1 MYFLLVRNDAMRES
15 IFGNVTNCNG
25 KSNGREVLRSADL
38 EAQSIMSSS
47 TLSWILHS
55 IPAHITFTNILFTT
69 VGILSISSWLTKRS
83 IYNNNNKSN
92 SKKDEDVHDDV
103 VNSNGTKIIF
113 YHVGESLPY
122 TTTKRNNDNN
132 NNSNNN
138 NNNVNDSNK
147 CIYLDYNATT
157 PIFPEVYQS
166 MIPFLTYNF
175 GNPSSSHSYAIPS
188 RSALQNARLI

>member
-1 MYFLLVRNDAMRES
+1 MYSTLLKKLKAAFFSRFKSS
-15 IFGNVTNCNG
+15 IH
-25 KSNGREVLRSADL
+25 SS
-38 EAQSIMSSS
+38 MSFS

-55 IPAHITFTNILFTT
+55 IPTQITFTNILFTT
-69 VGILSISSWLTKRS
+69 VGILSISSWLTKRM
-83 IYNNNNKSN
+83 IYNNNNNNNKN
-92 SKKDEDVHDDV
+92 NNNKDEDNSNDV
-103 VNSNGTKIIF
+103 VNSNGTKIIC

-122 TTTKRNNDNN
+122 TTTKSNNDNN
-132 NNSNNN
+132 NNSNYNNYNN
-138 NNNVNDSNK
+138 NNSNK

-188 RSALQNARLI
+188 RLALQNARLI

>member
-1 MYFLLVRNDAMRES
+1 
-15 IFGNVTNCNG
+15 
-25 KSNGREVLRSADL
+25 
-38 EAQSIMSSS
+38 MSFS

-55 IPAHITFTNILFTT
+55 IPTHITFTNILVTT
-69 VGILSISSWLTKRS
+69 VGILSISSWLTKRLMDNNKNKN
-83 IYNNNNKSN
+83 NNNNK
-92 SKKDEDVHDDV
+92 KDNDDNNDVGNDV
-103 VNSNGTKIIF
+103 VNSKGTKITC

-122 TTTKRNNDNN
+122 TTI
-132 NNSNNN
+132 SNNN
-138 NNNVNDSNK
+138 NDNK

-188 RSALQNARLI
+188 KLALQNARYVQYNLLVYIVSCNRIIVIIFIMIIIIVIVS

>member
-1 MYFLLVRNDAMRES
+1 
-15 IFGNVTNCNG
+15 
-25 KSNGREVLRSADL
+25 
-38 EAQSIMSSS
+38 MSFS
-47 TLSWILHS
+47 TLSWLLHS
-55 IPAHITFTNILFTT
+55 IPSHVTFTNILFTT
-69 VGILSISSWLTKRS
+69 VGILSVSSWLTKRS
-83 IYNNNNKSN
+83 IYNNNNKNN

-103 VNSNGTKIIF
+103 VNSNGTKIVF

-122 TTTKRNNDNN
+122 TSTKSNNDNK
-132 NNSNNN
+132 NNSNYNN
-138 NNNVNDSNK
+138 RNVNDSNK

-188 RSALQNARLI
+188 RSALQNARFI